1 VAATEYFVDAGQTA
15 VRIRALGAG
24 QDTTLSLPAI
34 DTSAAIAPQIARAVC
49 DFTRETRLEP
59 WRITISSTGLSHPI
73 ATAND
78 VLRELRHLETT
89 TVILTHDAIGGYL
102 AALGNEWGAVA
113 AIGTGIVTLGVGRA
127 GVARVDGWGNI
138 IGDAGSG
145 FWIGRLALE
154 SALRAHDGRGPRT
167 ALLDM
172 VTAEFPNVEEAYL
185 ELQADPARVVRIAA
199 LARTVIEMSADDAV
213 AADIVTTACAEIAL
227 SLEAA
232 LRRAG
237 FETSDSPLVGLTGN
251 ITKNAD
257 MTRVISEHVW
267 SRWPAARIVKPTGEP
282 LDGVALIPH
291 IATDHPLFEHIF
303 TASAA

>member
-1 VAATEYFVDAGQTA
+1 MGATEYFVDAGQSA
-15 VRIRALGAG
+15 VRIRAHGAG
-24 QDTTLSLPAI
+24 GATTLSLPAI

-49 DFTRETRLEP
+49 DFARETRLEP
-59 WRITISSTGLSHPI
+59 WRITVSSTGLSNPI
-73 ATAND
+73 ASAND
-78 VLRELRHLETT
+78 VLRKLRHLETS

-102 AALGNEWGAVA
+102 AALGSEFGAVA
-113 AIGTGIVTLGVGRA
+113 AIGTGIVTLGVGKI

-172 VTAEFPNVEEAYL
+172 VKAEFSNIEEAYL
-185 ELQADPARVVRIAA
+185 ELQADPARVVRIAGF
-199 LARTVIEMSADDAV
+199 ARPVIEMSADDPV
-213 AADIVTTACAEIAL
+213 AGDIVEAACAEIAL

-232 LRRAG
+232 LTRAG
-237 FETSDSPLVGLTGN
+237 FAPSDSPLVGLTGN
-251 ITKNAD
+251 VTKNAH
-257 MTRVISEHVW
+257 MTHVISEHVW
-267 SRWPAARIVKPTGEP
+267 SRWPDARIVKPTGEP
-282 LDGVALIPH
+282 LDGVALIPD
-291 IATDHPLFEHIF
+291 ITTDHPLFEHIF